1 VLDEDDSRGGTN
13 LVIEIDQKKESTMDN
28 QKPLDQKKD
37 SFTHKVG
44 DKVERFGEK
53 ISNAGAPKTGKVIY
67 DAGNKIE
74 HMNDDKTK

>member
-1 VLDEDDSRGGTN
+1 MEDNKLNKD
-13 LVIEIDQKKESTMDN
+13 KE
-28 QKPLDQKKD
+28 

-53 ISNAGAPKTGKVIY
+53 VSGSMPKTGKVIY

-74 HMNDDKTK
+74 HMGDNKTK